1 MINKY
6 IKVLGI
12 YIKPELIL
20 DIILIHLNI
29 FNLFYIHILY
39 WISILCVFIIYIIIN
54 K

>member
-29 FNLFYIHILY
+29 YIQFILY
-39 WISILCVFIIYIIIN
+39 SYFVLDIN
-54 K
+54 IMYFYYLYYN